1 MIVPNAWT
9 NGPDQI
15 ECKERT
21 DDTTVTVMSP
31 DHGWGYQPPV
41 IVCDELE
48 DDFSLTVN
56 VKLAWSNSKEA
67 IQEENVKI
75 FPNNPDNNANFKIK
89 IPADIKS
96 SKPEEWSS
104 LTLQMMTKLGQGYI
118 VHQAIKP
125 LWLHKPLEVPWLK
138 IGKNPR
144 NYCT

>member
-15 ECKERT
+15 ECKEKN
-21 DDTTVTVMSP
+21 DDTTP
-31 DHGWGYQPPV
+31 AIEIDHGWGYEPPV

-56 VKLAWSNSKEA
+56 VKLAWTSSKEA
-67 IQEENVKI
+67 IQEENIQI
-75 FPNNPDNNANFKIK
+75 FPNNPNNNADFTLN

-118 VHQAIKP
+118 VQQAIK
-125 LWLHKPLEVPWLK
+125 LK
-138 IGKNPR
+138 F
-144 NYCT
+144 NY